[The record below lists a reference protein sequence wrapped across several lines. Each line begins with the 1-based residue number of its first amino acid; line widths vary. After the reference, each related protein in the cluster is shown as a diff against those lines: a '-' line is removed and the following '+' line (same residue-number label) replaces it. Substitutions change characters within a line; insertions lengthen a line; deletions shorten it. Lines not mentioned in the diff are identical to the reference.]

1 MIAGDMQ
8 FQTDVGIRVCSK
20 YIWSFAIDIGLD
32 Q

>member
-8 FQTDVGIRVCSK
+8 FQTDVGIRVCSE
-20 YIWSFAIDIGLD
+20 YIWYFVIDLGVD